1 MSYDEEQH
9 QKSRVVV
16 ETPTA
21 RREEVSYTHRER
33 APERSGYST
42 GMVAAVALTA
52 IALTAFVL
60 FFLMNDRED
69 ATNANTTIATTA
81 PTPIPTA
88 QTPIIIQQPAQQAP
102 PVIIEQPATTQ
113 PAPVIIT
120 PPAPGTTAAP
130 PAAATANTGLDDAT
144 IESQI
149 NRAFTDDPE
158 LSTLGITVTVIDGK
172 ATLIGS
178 VATPAMKSR
187 IERLAKAVR
196 GVRTVENKITVEGS
210 NS

>member
-1 MSYDEEQH
+1 MSYDEEQ
-9 QKSRVVV
+9 QRKSRVVV
-16 ETPTA
+16 ETPTT

-60 FFLMNDRED
+60 FYLMNRED
-69 ATNANTTIATTA
+69 ATNANTIVATTA
-81 PTPIPTA
+81 PTPLPAA
-88 QTPIIIQQPAQQAP
+88 QTPIIIQQPAQQP

-120 PPAPGTTAAP
+120 PPAPAP
-130 PAAATANTGLDDAT
+130 PAANTGLDDAT

-158 LSTLGITVTVIDGK
+158 LSTLGITVTVSDGK

-178 VATPAMKSR
+178 VATPETKSR
-187 IERLAKAVR
+187 VERLAKAIK
-196 GVRTVENKITVEGS
+196 GVRTVENKITVEP
-210 NS
+210 

>member
-1 MSYDEEQH
+1 MSYDEEQ
-9 QKSRVVV
+9 QRKSRVVV
-16 ETPTA
+16 ETPTS

-60 FFLMNDRED
+60 FFLMSDRED
-69 ATNANTTIATTA
+69 ATNANTIVATTA

-88 QTPIIIQQPAQQAP
+88 QTPIIIQQPAQQP
-102 PVIIEQPATTQ
+102 PVIIEQPATMQ

-120 PPAPGTTAAP
+120 PPAPAPGTTAP
-130 PAAATANTGLDDAT
+130 PNTGLDDAT

-149 NRAFTDDPE
+149 NKSFRDDPE
-158 LSTLGITVTVIDGK
+158 LSALGITVTVIDGT
-172 ATLIGS
+172 ATLNGS
-178 VATPAMKSR
+178 VATSEMKNR
-187 IERLAKAVR
+187 VERLAKTVR
-196 GVRTVENKITVEGS
+196 GVRTVENKITVEQ
-210 NS
+210 

>member
-1 MSYDEEQH
+1 MSYDEEQ
-9 QKSRVVV
+9 QRKSRVVV
-16 ETPTA
+16 ETPTS

-60 FFLMNDRED
+60 FFLMNRED

-88 QTPIIIQQPAQQAP
+88 QTPIIIQQPAQQP
-102 PVIIEQPATTQ
+102 PVIIEQPATMQ

-120 PPAPGTTAAP
+120 PPAPAPGTTAP
-130 PAAATANTGLDDAT
+130 PSTGLDDAT

-149 NRAFTDDPE
+149 NKSFRDDPE
-158 LSTLGITVTVIDGK
+158 LSALGITVTVSDGT
-172 ATLIGS
+172 ATLNGS
-178 VATPAMKSR
+178 VATSEMKSR
-187 IERLAKAVR
+187 VERLAKTVR
-196 GVRTVENKITVEGS
+196 GVRDVENKITVEP
-210 NS
+210 